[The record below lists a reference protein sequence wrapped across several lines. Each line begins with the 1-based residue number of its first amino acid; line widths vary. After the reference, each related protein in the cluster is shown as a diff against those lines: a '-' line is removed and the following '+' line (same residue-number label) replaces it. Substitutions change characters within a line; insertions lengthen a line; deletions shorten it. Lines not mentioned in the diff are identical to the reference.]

1 MVFLDVFGTGA
12 RVAFPFLSLIRND
25 AQVVWCPKDQQKSI
39 WRRKQL
45 ESGQKKGR
53 SWMVMVDPQSF
64 FHEITLSPK
73 AAGFSVMESGSSF
86 LCRDPETH
94 RKSQLQLEVRPEN
107 TSLISSVT
115 TSSQQG
121 QNAAHHGGRRAAS
134 RTVHGR
140 KTHPTNTVLGCDVAL
155 FCLYSVSPLRK
166 PTKKKNTVEVR
177 SFTLQI
183 II

>member
-1 MVFLDVFGTGA
+1 MECGIQRQVSNQPFPN
-12 RVAFPFLSLIRND
+12 RVSYTKSL
-25 AQVVWCPKDQQKSI
+25 CLP
-39 WRRKQL
+39 
-45 ESGQKKGR
+45 
-53 SWMVMVDPQSF
+53 
-64 FHEITLSPK
+64 PK
-73 AAGFSVMESGSSF
+73 AAGFSVMESGSSII
-86 LCRDPETH
+86 CRDPETH
-94 RKSQLQLEVRPEN
+94 RKSQLQLEVRPKN

-140 KTHPTNTVLGCDVAL
+140 KTHPTNTILGGIWIIWENLVMRCCALLPL
-155 FCLYSVSPLRK
+155 FCFSSSQTYQ
-166 PTKKKNTVEVR
+166 KKTWEVR

>member
-1 MVFLDVFGTGA
+1 
-12 RVAFPFLSLIRND
+12 
-25 AQVVWCPKDQQKSI
+25 
-39 WRRKQL
+39 
-45 ESGQKKGR
+45 
-53 SWMVMVDPQSF
+53 MVDPQSF

-94 RKSQLQLEVRPEN
+94 RKSQLQLEVRPKK

-140 KTHPTNTVLGCDVAL
+140 KTHPTNTVLGGIWIIWENLVMRCCALLPL
-155 FCLYSVSPLRK
+155 FCFSSSQTYP
-166 PTKKKNTVEVR
+166 KKNIG
-177 SFTLQI
+177 SPQI
-183 II
+183 GIIDEMKAFMPCPKNK